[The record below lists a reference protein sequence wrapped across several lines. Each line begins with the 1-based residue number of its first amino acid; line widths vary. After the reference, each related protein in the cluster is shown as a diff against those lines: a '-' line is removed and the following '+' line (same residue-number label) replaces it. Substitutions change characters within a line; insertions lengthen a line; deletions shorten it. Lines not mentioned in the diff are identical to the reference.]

1 MIPFPQGFSLGDLLV
16 ERFDTAFDRATIGR
30 FRRTREEGAER
41 FYRLL
46 ELAQPLVHAPQVELE
61 YRVGVELV
69 GTQQQFLRF
78 LQLSFPIIPF
88 ALFEQLNRS
97 SVVRIALPTMASTR
111 EKQRGGECSD
121 KQHATGH
128 GANGA
133 RCGSEWHLLSWIVA
147 VYFEPPVRS
156 IGRYQVAGRLATG
169 GMGEI
174 LLAQLRG
181 PGGFERAVVIK
192 RILPHLAEQEA
203 AVKMFLD
210 EARIAAGIRHPNVTQ
225 VQELLQEDGNLCI
238 VMEYLEGESLSGIMR
253 RMRSK
258 GRVMELSSCAHI
270 VAELAAGLHA
280 AHELRDANGQP
291 GGLVHRDVSPQNTF
305 VTYEGSVKVL
315 DFGVAYFHDR
325 KTRTQTGTLRGKFEY
340 MSPEQCLAKELD
352 RRSDVF
358 ALGVVLYEL
367 TTGHRLFRR
376 KNQLLTLRAIVEEPV
391 VSPRT
396 IVPDY
401 PDELE
406 AVVLR
411 ALAKEPKDRYQTAAD
426 MRRDLV
432 QVAHRLAPRELPDQA
447 LASMMAE
454 LFSDRGQEKRAM
466 LQRLRA
472 GAAIEHLPEAE
483 VDEDVELPT
492 VDEPRPS
499 VLTRHDADTV
509 EEQTEDRNKRFS
521 WSFLAWGAS
530 ALALVGLTV
539 LIVATRPGAEAPAAP
554 VDTSVAP
561 VPATASA
568 EPAASAARSPQAVR
582 HRESPASSVTLHVES
597 IPPGATVMFDGRNEG
612 KTPMDL
618 EVPRDDEPTSVSLQ
632 LPGYHPVTEEV
643 VANVEQRLRL
653 VMRPVGRAPRP
664 PKPTATA
671 SGFRRFD

>member
-1 MIPFPQGFSLGDLLV
+1 
-16 ERFDTAFDRATIGR
+16 
-30 FRRTREEGAER
+30 
-41 FYRLL
+41 
-46 ELAQPLVHAPQVELE
+46 
-61 YRVGVELV
+61 
-69 GTQQQFLRF
+69 
-78 LQLSFPIIPF
+78 
-88 ALFEQLNRS
+88 
-97 SVVRIALPTMASTR
+97 
-111 EKQRGGECSD
+111 
-121 KQHATGH
+121 
-128 GANGA
+128 
-133 RCGSEWHLLSWIVA
+133 

-225 VQELLQEDGNLCI
+225 VQELLQEDGSLCI

-258 GRVMELSSCAHI
+258 GRVMDFSSCAHI

-280 AHELRDANGQP
+280 AHELRDADGLP

-325 KTRTQTGTLRGKFEY
+325 RTRTQTGTLRGKFEY

-391 VSPRT
+391 VPPST
-396 IVPDY
+396 LVPDY
-401 PDELE
+401 PVELE

-411 ALAKEPKDRYQTAAD
+411 ALAKDPQDRYQTASK

-432 QVAHRLAPRELPDQA
+432 QVAHSLASGELPDQA
-447 LASMMAE
+447 LAALMTE
-454 LFSDRGQEKRAM
+454 LFGDRRQEKQAM

-472 GAAIEHLPEAE
+472 GAAIDHLPEPE

-499 VLTRHDADTV
+499 VLTRQDDVDTLT
-509 EEQTEDRNKRFS
+509 QKPRDRSKRLS
-521 WSFLAWGAS
+521 WSFIAWGVL

-539 LIVATRPGAEAPAAP
+539 LLVATRSGAEAPAKP
-554 VDTSVAP
+554 VEVTPTASVAP
-561 VPATASA
+561 VAATASA
-568 EPAASAARSPQAVR
+568 EPAAS
-582 HRESPASSVTLHVES
+582 SSVTLHVES
-597 IPPGATVMFDGRNEG
+597 IPPGATVLFDGRKEG

-618 EVPRDDEPTSVSLQ
+618 EVPRGDEPASVSLQ
-632 LPGYHPVTEEV
+632 LSGYYPVTEQV
-643 VANVEQRLRL
+643 VANVDQKLRL

-664 PKPTATA
+664 PKPTATT